1 REREMAA
8 QAWKTRFRQRVA
20 EAHARC
26 LIIPGKIGHA
36 RAMLARPLRGPVLR
50 SSPIEIAEE
59 SLEGAASDLYTAA
72 SLLGSATELA
82 LRGGATELFLPSNPV
97 RSIRLL
103 PGTAAAQR
111 RACHKL
117 LAARQLAEEAY
128 DAVELCS
135 DLRLGIRCLLDIQ
148 RLPGVA
154 ELIEAERLRAYNL
167 LANVRKT
174 ADGCVWLVAGALEDL
189 RGAVPVRAT

>member
-1 REREMAA
+1 MAA
-8 QAWKTRFRQRVA
+8 QAWKTRFRERVA

-36 RAMLARPLRGPVLR
+36 RAMLMAPLRGPVLR
-50 SSPIEIAEE
+50 SSLIEIAEE
-59 SLEGAASDLYTAA
+59 SLDGAASNLYAA
-72 SLLGSATELA
+72 A
-82 LRGGATELFLPSNPV
+82 
-97 RSIRLL
+97 IRLL

-111 RACHKL
+111 NACHKL

-128 DAVELCS
+128 DAVELCC
-135 DLRLGIRCLLDIQ
+135 DLRLGIRCLLDIE

-154 ELIEAERLRAYNL
+154 ELIEAERLRTYNL
-167 LANVRKT
+167 LGKVKKM

-189 RGAVPVRAT
+189 RGAVPVRVT